1 MTQSR
6 LDAIREVI
14 DWPRGSFARRRLT
27 LEIEV
32 HRLRQRMAAS
42 AAKRGL
48 SVPHALQLRRKAH
61 VRVLSVAEPVLMV
74 AVGGT
79 PRLWMVRTLARE
91 LRGRPAV
98 FLLLLYWSAESE
110 AAVSVFHREAE
121 RFRADFPDHAL
132 VFLCNTA
139 RERELF
145 RAAGETAFFA
155 NHNMLVR
162 EDVFRPLTDVSP
174 RFDAVYNAKL
184 AVFKRHSLA
193 ALVAQR
199 ALVTY
204 VDGVDMPP
212 AASRAFFRGLALDG
226 WGVVNP
232 LVDGL
237 PRPISPEDVNRAY
250 AEARVGLCLSA
261 EEGAMYASVEYMLA
275 GLPVVTTPSRGGRE
289 VFIDPEFCTTVEPD
303 PQAVRAAVDGLIAA
317 DIPREHIRASTL
329 ERLGAHRRQFCDQL
343 GAFMQ
348 ARSGLAL
355 QSEAVAGMPVTAA
368 IADHL
373 SRLKTR

>member
-61 VRVLSVAEPVLMV
+61 VRVLSAAEPVLMV

-110 AAVSVFHREAE
+110 ASVSVFHREAE

-212 AASRAFFRGLALDG
+212 AASRAFSGG
-226 WGVVNP
+226 WRWTAGAWSIRWSTACRARSP
-232 LVDGL
+232 PKTSTAPM
-237 PRPISPEDVNRAY
+237 PR
-250 AEARVGLCLSA
+250 
-261 EEGAMYASVEYMLA
+261 
-275 GLPVVTTPSRGGRE
+275 
-289 VFIDPEFCTTVEPD
+289 
-303 PQAVRAAVDGLIAA
+303 
-317 DIPREHIRASTL
+317 RAS
-329 ERLGAHRRQFCDQL
+329 ACACRRRRARC
-343 GAFMQ
+343 MQ
-348 ARSGLAL
+348 ASNTCWRAC
-355 QSEAVAGMPVTAA
+355 PW
-368 IADHL
+368 
-373 SRLKTR
+373 